1 MRLHFSLYLF
11 YTLRGVRFSAGYCI
25 IAKSTQTGYP
35 TQRNTFFTEGKH
47 NEKSC
52 IENETEGAL
61 GIVLADQHDRAL
73 EKSLQLPAVE
83 QQLTL
88 HKFRFLRHTGW
99 PHPATRLP
107 WRQSRLNCRHV
118 KTRFVDSAAGGCR
131 RRVRL

>member
-52 IENETEGAL
+52 IDYRYPRDPAL
-61 GIVLADQHDRAL
+61 HAAD
-73 EKSLQLPAVE
+73 E
-83 QQLTL
+83 
-88 HKFRFLRHTGW
+88 
-99 PHPATRLP
+99 
-107 WRQSRLNCRHV
+107 WRPGQERWHRP
-118 KTRFVDSAAGGCR
+118 G
-131 RRVRL
+131 